1 MDAKEQDVARAHE
14 CRLQQGQTSKE
25 QVAAQVDLVQA
36 HGDQLVD
43 EFVVNRDLHH
53 GCQHDRAHPQRQ
65 DRIER
70 RHGRTVIADWIDRLT
85 IERDGTGKRHG
96 QTLGVVA
103 DHRLDRRQ
111 VTRHQGAVELV
122 LERADLVRCLTQLV
136 RSLVDEP
143 CSLGETLR
151 ERTRGVG
158 QTAHGAIQVTRD
170 TVQGIQNA
178 RNGLLELLGLNRERG
193 IVVGLGSRD
202 TRLGIGDG
210 LVDLG
215 TRVVDLR
222 HAVRKGLCGR
232 RQVLR
237 IVAVLHGNSA
247 QRRRSGLETV
257 FELVITHLVGKVAE
271 LIGHRIDIVSTRIE
285 RRCGF
290 VELRHRKVNML
301 IRGIECLRKL
311 GGHVVERARASVNRR
326 VNGIVGGL
334 ERFLGIIDA
343 ALGVLHQL
351 LRRLINGARLLEHA
365 ARRCQ

>member
-1 MDAKEQDVARAHE
+1 M
-14 CRLQQGQTSKE
+14 
-25 QVAAQVDLVQA
+25 QA
-36 HGDQLVD
+36 HGDELVD
-43 EFVVNRDLHH
+43 KLVVDRDLHH
-53 GCQHDRAHPQRQ
+53 GRQHDRADPQRQ
-65 DRIER
+65 NRIER
-70 RHGRTVIADWIDRLT
+70 RHGRTVVADRIDRFAV
-85 IERDGTGKRHG
+85 ERDGTGKRHG
-96 QTLGVVA
+96 QALGIVT
-103 DHRLDRRQ
+103 DHRLDRGQ
-111 VTRHQGAVELV
+111 IVRHKSTVELV
-122 LERADLVRCLTQLV
+122 LESANLVRRLTQLV
-136 RSLVDEP
+136 RSLVDEL
-143 CSLGETLR
+143 CGFGQTLR

-158 QTAHGAIQVTRD
+158 QTAHGAIQVARD

-202 TRLGIGDG
+202 TRLGIGDC

-215 TRVVDLR
+215 TRAVDLR

-237 IVAVLHGNSA
+237 IVAVLNGDST
-247 QRRRSGLETV
+247 QRRSSGLETV
-257 FELVITHLVGKVAE
+257 FEFVITHLVGKAAE
-271 LIGHRIDIVSTRIE
+271 PIGHRIDIVSTRIE

-311 GGHVVERARASVNRR
+311 GGHIVERTRASIDRGID
-326 VNGIVGGL
+326 GIVCRL
-334 ERFLGIIDA
+334 KRFFGIIDA
-343 ALGVLHQL
+343 AFGMFHEL